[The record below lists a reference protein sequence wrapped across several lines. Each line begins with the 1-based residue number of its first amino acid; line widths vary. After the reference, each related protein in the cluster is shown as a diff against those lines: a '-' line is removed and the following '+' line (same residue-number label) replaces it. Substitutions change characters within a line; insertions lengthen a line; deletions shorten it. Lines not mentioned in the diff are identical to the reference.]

1 MGAVSRCMSL
11 AALRDVALPWLI
23 ALLGLAA
30 APLRAQAPAS
40 EADAKAR
47 FAVTLARFVQ
57 WPATAAP
64 EAALHLCVLH
74 DSPALT
80 AAFATWQGTAV
91 GGRTLALH
99 DGEAAR
105 RTSCDLVFVDSSAP
119 TGAADAWLRP
129 HEHAALTLGAVDG
142 FLSRGGMVE
151 LVNVN
156 DALRFDVNLR
166 ALREAHL
173 GLSSQALRLAR
184 QVRE

>member
-1 MGAVSRCMSL
+1 M
-11 AALRDVALPWLI
+11 LRRYALPWLL
-23 ALLGLAA
+23 ALAWLGA
-30 APLRAQAPAS
+30 APLHAQAPTS

-47 FAVTLARFVQ
+47 FAITLARFVQ
-57 WPATAAP
+57 WPATAVP
-64 EAALHLCVLH
+64 EATLHLCVLH
-74 DSPALT
+74 DSPALA
-80 AAFATWQGTAV
+80 AAFAAWQGTPV

-99 DGEAAR
+99 AGEAAAR
-105 RTSCDLVFVDSSAP
+105 SASCDLVFVDSSAP
-119 TGAADAWLRP
+119 TGAADAWLRLP
-129 HEHAALTLGAVDG
+129 RERAALTLGAVDG

-166 ALREAHL
+166 VLREARL